1 MGDARP
7 IGIFDSGVG
16 GLTVAREI
24 RRILPG
30 ESTIYV
36 GDTARVPYGAKSP
49 EELLVFAQEIIHFLL
64 SKNVKAVVIA
74 CGTSSAVTYT
84 KLQEIFP
91 NLPLVDVIRPGVE
104 ACVDLCMPGTRAKRT
119 TPPAYP
125 RLGLIA
131 TAATI
136 KSGLFSRLITE
147 KCPGVTLHD
156 RACPLFA
163 SMVEAGLQ
171 PNHPALRFAA
181 ETYLS
186 DLRGEIDALVL
197 GCTHYPLLTNILS
210 ATLGDV
216 RFIDISEATAWATKK
231 RLGQLGIL
239 AGVEPAAPTHEYYVS
254 GPSDVFRTTGSLI
267 VGEELN
273 LSTVMLEAFI

>member
-1 MGDARP
+1 MGDDRP

-24 RRILPG
+24 RRLLPG

-49 EELLVFAQEIIHFLL
+49 EELLVFAQEIIRFLL

-74 CGTSSAVTYT
+74 CGTSSAVTYI

-91 NLPLVDVIRPGVE
+91 NLPLIDVIRPGVE
-104 ACVDLCMPGTRAKRT
+104 ACAELAHQRI
-119 TPPAYP
+119 
-125 RLGLIA
+125 GLIA

-136 KSGLFSRLITE
+136 KSGLFSRLIIE
-147 KCPGVTLHD
+147 KYPGVTLYS

-163 SMVEAGLQ
+163 SMVEAGLP
-171 PNHPALRFAA
+171 PNHPVLRFAA

-197 GCTHYPLLTNILS
+197 GCTHYPLLTGALS
-210 ATLGDV
+210 ATLGDI
-216 RFIDISEATAWATKK
+216 RFVDISEATAKATKE
-231 RLGQLGIL
+231 RLTQFNIL
-239 AGVEPAAPTHEYYVS
+239 AEIGSNTPTHKYYVS
-254 GPSDVFRTTGSLI
+254 GPADVFRTTGSLI
-267 VGEELN
+267 VGEECEPEF
-273 LSTVMLEAFI
+273 VYI